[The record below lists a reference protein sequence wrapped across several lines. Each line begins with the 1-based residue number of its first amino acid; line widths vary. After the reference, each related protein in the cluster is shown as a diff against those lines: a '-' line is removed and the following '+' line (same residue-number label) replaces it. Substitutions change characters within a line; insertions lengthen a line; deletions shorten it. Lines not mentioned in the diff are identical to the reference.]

1 MLFQPIL
8 DFDNKLKE
16 DTENFNEQKILMIKN
31 ISKRVKFYKAA
42 TVQPTYL
49 LKRGLLQRKI
59 LIIMLK
65 L

>member
-16 DTENFNEQKILMIKN
+16 DTENVNEQKILMIKN